1 MDDLQDQYATM
12 DTEADVEKL
21 RKILEGH
28 MLRRMK
34 ADVDLEIPDKQ
45 ELIVR
50 VELSKSQKDLYRA
63 VLTRNY
69 EVLHNEGGRP
79 FHRSVALSPCR
90 PVALSPCRPAAL
102 SPCRPV
108 ALSPYHPAV
117 PPSRRPTAP
126 PPHRP
131 VGAQ

>member
-1 MDDLQDQYATM
+1 M

-21 RKILEGH
+21 RNILEGH

-69 EVLHNEGGRP
+69 EVLNEKTTKFRCLT
-79 FHRSVALSPCR
+79 A
-90 PVALSPCRPAAL
+90 
-102 SPCRPV
+102 
-108 ALSPYHPAV
+108 
-117 PPSRRPTAP
+117 PPPHRPTAP

-131 VGAQ
+131 AGAQ